1 MQLEGTF
8 MKVDVRNSN
17 GHIYKAEAI
26 QDALEEY
33 KKKVDAGEAF
43 GRIIDVGRPEKSF
56 NNENEDISHSH
67 KITDV
72 SLDTSTGNIFGKIEL
87 LDTPNGK
94 IAQELVNNMGEID
107 VAPSMLVES
116 NENGDYDVVQIQS
129 FDFCRESAWPDA
141 KVKPVN

>member
-1 MQLEGTF
+1 MRLEGTF

-17 GHIYKAEAI
+17 GRIYKAEAI

-107 VAPSMLVES
+107 VVPIMFVKPKD
-116 NENGDYDVVQIQS
+116 NGDYEVVHIHS
-129 FDFCRESAWPDA
+129 FDICQESAWSDA
-141 KVKPVN
+141 KMKPID

>member
-1 MQLEGTF
+1 MRLEGTF

-43 GRIIDVGRPEKSF
+43 GILGDAREPERSF
-56 NNENEDISHSH
+56 NNDIGEISHM
-67 KITDV
+67 ITDV
-72 SLDTSTGNIFGKIEL
+72 SLDASTGNIFGKIEL
-87 LDTPNGK
+87 LDTPNGR
-94 IAQELVNNMGEID
+94 IAKEMINAMGEID
-107 VAPSMLVES
+107 VAPSMLVEP

>member
-1 MQLEGTF
+1 
-8 MKVDVRNSN
+8 MKVNVRNSN

-43 GRIIDVGRPEKSF
+43 GILGDATEPDRNFR
-56 NNENEDISHSH
+56 NNIGEISH
-67 KITDV
+67 KVTEV
-72 SLDTSTGNIFGKIEL
+72 KLDESTNTVFGKIEL
-87 LDTPNGK
+87 LDTPNWK

-107 VAPSMLVES
+107 VAPSMLVEP

-129 FDFCRESAWPDA
+129 FDFCKESAWPDA
-141 KVKPVN
+141 KVKLIK

>member
-1 MQLEGTF
+1 MRLEGTF

-43 GRIIDVGRPEKSF
+43 GILSNAREPERSF
-56 NNENEDISHSH
+56 NNDIGEISHM
-67 KITDV
+67 ITDV
-72 SLDTSTGNIFGKIEL
+72 SLDASTGNIFGKIEL
-87 LDTPNGK
+87 LDTPNGR
-94 IAQELVNNMGEID
+94 IAKEMINAMGEID
-107 VAPSMLVES
+107 VAPSMLVEP

-129 FDFCRESAWPDA
+129 FDFCKESAWPDA
-141 KVKPVN
+141 KVKPIE